1 MLLLLLLIWDHKE
14 LGSEHIG
21 QIMIQASRVRLGN
34 GSVRYASAIRP
45 SKMEVRS
52 LGFSAYT
59 IGRVKNDCQAA
70 TNQIP
75 QCYQKE
81 IWFSSSMVS
90 YTDNNLPLACAR
102 EPAVISVAT
111 LECASTCWRSMLGP
125 ECLAW

>member
-1 MLLLLLLIWDHKE
+1 MLLLLLLLIWDHKE

-59 IGRVKNDCQAA
+59 IGRVTKTIAK
-70 TNQIP
+70 P
-75 QCYQKE
+75 QRIKFLNVTKKKSGSLPPWCLILTKIYH
-81 IWFSSSMVS
+81 SHVHVS
-90 YTDNNLPLACAR
+90 LL
-102 EPAVISVAT
+102 
-111 LECASTCWRSMLGP
+111 
-125 ECLAW
+125 